1 MNTKLLK
8 NFAQYARAE
17 LDKTDLSLSEKKDAF
32 ISLVCDM
39 YARKHGAEEFYLKDG
54 AIPMNIKQKFSSD
67 ILSGELSHV
76 EILPWLYQYFVDSD
90 RADTVDAIGGKD
102 ISDEYVSLATQVF
115 TPEWIVKY
123 MVDNSLGRIFA
134 ESGMQGF
141 ETEYFLK
148 YSLSKREINDIRDIT
163 FFDPSCGGGNILVY
177 AFDVFM
183 KAYLHVGYSP
193 KESAENILKFN
204 LYGADIDPFTVRLC
218 SFVLSMKAREYG
230 AHVNANIYSL
240 DHFVAGSLTLDE
252 SVSVLNRCYTVVCT
266 NPPYLSKI
274 GGEVKKY
281 LNKTMK
287 PYSKDLF
294 TAFMYRGLNLCER
307 DGYMA
312 YMTPNV
318 WMFLSSHKDIREY
331 ILDNKTIVS
340 LFQLG
345 KGAYFSQASVDICA
359 FVIKN
364 NKENFPGI
372 YIRGENFPKNLVSQ
386 KDVLKNAV
394 SLYNSGKNCEYLY
407 VKNTEYFSSIPD
419 RPLAFWVSE
428 NVHRAFREKC
438 IGDLYAV
445 KQGMTTGN
453 NKKFLRY
460 WYNVPFDTIGF
471 GMADCFEAKKSG
483 KKWFPYN
490 KGGKFRKWYGNNEYV
505 VLYENDGEEMKEY
518 TSHLSQG
525 TWVRLKSR
533 DYYFKESVTWSFI
546 SSSHFGVRFSPAG
559 SIFDVA
565 GSSVF
570 GDDLL
575 YVLAF
580 LSTKTAFY
588 LLQVINP
595 SMNYQIRDVKS
606 LPFIMDNDKKEYIHS
621 LANKCIEISRE
632 DWNSQEIS
640 YDFLMDPLV
649 VLGKECSSLK
659 ESMDKYIKLCKK
671 RFDII
676 LKAENELGNVFSRM
690 YGLCNDL
697 DYRVYKEDITVRIPD
712 EKELIK
718 NLISY
723 CVGCSVGRFDTT
735 ENGVLSCDK
744 KILSVEYVAD
754 YVKNLLCKSFSDG
767 EYILEFMDGE
777 NLSDAICKYLN
788 KDFFKNHKK
797 QYHNKPIYF
806 KEGNML
812 IYDIDKEM

>member
-17 LDKTDLSLSEKKDAF
+17 LDKTDLSLSEKKDVF
-32 ISLVCDM
+32 ISFICGE
-39 YARKHGAEEFYLKDG
+39 YAKRLGAEEFYLKDG
-54 AIPMNIKQKFSSD
+54 LIPEYIKQKFSSD
-67 ILSGELSHV
+67 ILSEELSHV
-76 EILPWLYQYFVDSD
+76 EILGWLYQYFVDSD
-90 RADTVDAIGGKD
+90 RASTVDAIGGRD
-102 ISDEYVSLATQVF
+102 ISDEDVSSATQVF
-115 TPEWIVKY
+115 TPEWIVNY
-123 MVDNSLGRIFA
+123 LVDNSLGRVFA
-134 ESGMQGF
+134 EGGFSCF

-148 YSLSKREINDIRDIT
+148 GSFSKREINDIRNIT
-163 FFDPSCGGGNILVY
+163 FFDPSCGGGHILIY

-183 KAYLHVGYSP
+183 KAYSYLGYSP
-193 KESAENILKFN
+193 KESAENILQFN

-218 SFVLSMKAREYG
+218 NFVLSMKAKEYG
-230 AHVNANIYSL
+230 AKVNANICSL
-240 DHFVAGSLTLDE
+240 DGLVAGSLTLDD
-252 SVSVLNRCYTVVCT
+252 SSCVLNRKYTVVCT

-294 TAFMYRGLNLCER
+294 TAFMYRGLKMCEK

-318 WMFLSSHKDIREY
+318 WMFLSSHKSIREY
-331 ILDNKTIVS
+331 ILDNKTILS

-345 KGAYFSQASVDICA
+345 KGAYFSEASVDICA

-364 NKENFPGI
+364 NKENTPGI
-372 YIRGENFPKNLVSQ
+372 YIRGEDFPKNLDSQ
-386 KDVLKNAV
+386 KDSLKNAV
-394 SLYNSGKNCEYLY
+394 SVYNSGKKCDYLY
-407 VKNTEYFSSIPD
+407 VKNREYFSYIAD
-419 RPLAFWVSE
+419 RPLAFWASE
-428 NVHRAFREKC
+428 NVHKAFKEKS
-438 IGDLYAV
+438 IGDLYTV

-471 GMADCFEAKKSG
+471 DMADCLMAKESG

-518 TSHLSQG
+518 TSHLPQG

-533 DYYFKESVTWSFI
+533 DYYFKKSVTWSFI
-546 SSSHFGVRFSPAG
+546 SSSHFGVRFSPGG

-565 GSSVF
+565 GSSLF

-595 SMNYQIRDVKS
+595 SMNYQIRDIKS
-606 LPFIMDNDKKEYIHS
+606 LPFIMDNDKKEYIHT
-621 LANKCIEISRE
+621 LARRCIEISKE
-632 DWNSQEIS
+632 DWNSQETS
-640 YDFLMDPLV
+640 YGFLKDPLV
-649 VLGKECSSLK
+649 VAGEKIGSLK
-659 ESMDKYIKLCKK
+659 ESLTEYINLCKN
-671 RFDII
+671 RFDSV
-676 LKAENELGNVFSRM
+676 LEAENELGSIFAKM
-690 YGLCNDL
+690 YGL
-697 DYRVYKEDITVRIPD
+697 YEDIDCKVYNQDITIKIPD
-712 EKELIK
+712 EIELLK
-718 NLISY
+718 KLISY
-723 CVGCSVGRFDTT
+723 CVGCAFGRFNPS
-735 ENGVLSCDK
+735 ENGVVSCNK
-744 KILSVEYVAD
+744 KILPIQDVAVC
-754 YVKNLLCKSFSDG
+754 VKNLLCKFFSDS
-767 EYILEFMDGE
+767 EYILEFIDGE

-812 IYDIDKEM
+812 LYDIEKEM

>member
-17 LDKTDLSLSEKKDAF
+17 LDKTTLSLSQKKDAF
-32 ISLVCDM
+32 ISMICDI
-39 YARKHGAEEFYLKDG
+39 YAKKVGAEEFYLKDG
-54 AIPMNIKQKFSSD
+54 VIPEHIKQKFSSD
-67 ILSGELSHV
+67 ILSEELSHV
-76 EILPWLYQYFVDSD
+76 EILGWLYQYFVDSD
-90 RADTVDAIGGKD
+90 RAGTIDAIGGHD
-102 ISDEYVSLATQVF
+102 ISDDKVSSATQVF
-115 TPEWIVKY
+115 TPQWIVKY
-123 MVDNSLGRIFA
+123 LVDNSLGRVFA
-134 ESGMQGF
+134 ESGIQGF

-148 YSLSKREINDIRDIT
+148 GSFSKREINDIRNIT
-163 FFDPSCGGGNILVY
+163 FFDPSCGGGHILVY

-183 KAYLHVGYSP
+183 KAYSHLGYSP

-204 LYGADIDPFTVRLC
+204 LYGADIDLFTVRLC
-218 SFVLSMKAREYG
+218 RFALSMKAKEFG
-230 AHVNANIYSL
+230 AKLDANIYSL
-240 DHFVAGSLTLDE
+240 DRLVAGSLTLDD
-252 SVSVLNRCYTVVCT
+252 SSPVLNRRYTVVCT

-281 LNKTMK
+281 LNKNMK

-294 TAFMYRGLNLCER
+294 TAFMYRGLELCEK

-318 WMFLSSHKDIREY
+318 WMFLSSHKSIREY
-331 ILDNKTIVS
+331 ILDNKTILS

-345 KGAYFSQASVDICA
+345 KGAYFSEASVDICA

-364 NKENFPGI
+364 HKENTSGI
-372 YIRGENFPKNLVSQ
+372 YIRGEDFPKNLLSQ
-386 KDVLKNAV
+386 KDALKKAV
-394 SLYNSGKNCEYLY
+394 SLYNSEKKCDYLY
-407 VKNTEYFSSIPD
+407 EKNREYFSFIPD
-419 RPLAFWVSE
+419 RPLSFWVTE
-428 NVHRAFREKC
+428 NVHRAFRQKS
-438 IGDLYAV
+438 IGDFYTV

-453 NKKFLRY
+453 NKRFLRY
-460 WYNVPFDTIGF
+460 WYQVPFDTIGF
-471 GMADCFEAKKSG
+471 DMADCFIAKESG

-518 TSHLSQG
+518 TSHLPQG

-546 SSSHFGVRFSPAG
+546 SSSHFGVRLSPIG

-565 GSSVF
+565 GSSLF
-570 GDDLL
+570 GDDLF

-606 LPFIMDNDKKEYIHS
+606 LPFIMDNYKKEYIQT
-621 LANKCIEISRE
+621 LARRCIEISRE
-632 DWNSQEIS
+632 DWNSLETS
-640 YDFLMDPLV
+640 YGFVKDPIV
-649 VLGKECSSLK
+649 VMGEKIGHLK
-659 ESMDKYIKLCKK
+659 ESLKKYINLCKN
-671 RFDII
+671 RFDSV
-676 LKAENELGNVFSRM
+676 LKAENELGFIFAKM
-690 YGLCNDL
+690 YGL
-697 DYRVYKEDITVRIPD
+697 YEDIDCKVYNQDITIKIPD
-712 EKELIK
+712 EKELVK

-723 CVGCSVGRFDTT
+723 CVGCAFGRFNPS
-735 ENGVLSCDK
+735 ENGVVSCDK
-744 KILSVEYVAD
+744 KILPIEDVAL
-754 YVKNLLCKSFSDG
+754 YVKNLLCNLFDDCDC
-767 EYILEFMDGE
+767 ILEFIYGE
-777 NLSDAICKYLN
+777 NLSDAICKYLK

-806 KEGNML
+806 KTGDML
-812 IYDIDKEM
+812 LYDIEKEM